1 MGEVDRLRLRM
12 PLLARI
18 SAVITVFGFALWI
31 LTEFGGTSLDATA
44 QFLVLVLVA
53 AVAVLAG
60 VRLVRLGVDATPET
74 ITVRGYGPVR
84 HIPIRS
90 ITDVRQWGM
99 PRISWLDAAGHAHV
113 TNVQALRSD
122 AMIGMA
128 NRHGTEAA
136 EELVEWIKRHRR
148 AAAERDRQ
156 ADGSDGGGEG

>member
-12 PLLARI
+12 PLVARI
-18 SAVITVFGFALWI
+18 SAVIAVCGIALLI
-31 LTEFGGTSLDATA
+31 LAELGGTSLDATA
-44 QFLVLVLVA
+44 QFLLLVLVA
-53 AVAVLAG
+53 ALAVLAG
-60 VRLVRLGVDATPET
+60 VRLVRLGIDATPET

-84 HIPIRS
+84 RIPISS

-122 AMIGMA
+122 TRIGMA

-136 EELVEWIKRHRR
+136 EELVDWIERHRR
-148 AAAERDRQ
+148 
-156 ADGSDGGGEG
+156 